1 MTKATPD
8 DDATVRLSSVPSQ
21 LAPKSGLRRSALGLA
36 LLAAGGGAL
45 LVGGGAAATWYY
57 LSRTPPEAG
66 VSRSLAPIPPQPVPP
81 PQEIASQTS
90 PTPPALASV
99 ATPEQPPLT
108 PANPASPIPLP
119 VDQQVTIAPPSLP
132 IPAIGDLAIQS
143 LTEAQI
149 RDNVPTSL
157 SIFRLAAN
165 PNIMVLDFASLHE
178 QGLMLN
184 RLGAFAEKVGL
195 PHDRLLSDA
204 ELEKAIR
211 KGGDTPDTFYYG
223 HDYSAATIAHFF
235 ALADRDHVR
244 LNAEEEKLRQL
255 MQREGW
261 LVKGKAAGLISI
273 PRVGSD
279 ARVTP
284 DARATILHHEL
295 SHGQF
300 FSDPAYVAYTHHFWV
315 DVLTPV
321 ERAGVRRYLTVE
333 QYDPALQ
340 ELTENEAQ
348 AYIVFTYNP
357 VFFTPAMVGM
367 TEARR
372 AELHAIFLRDVPATW
387 MRDALPPPGA
397 APAAMSGR

>member
-1 MTKATPD
+1 
-8 DDATVRLSSVPSQ
+8 VPSEQ
-21 LAPKSGLRRSALGLA
+21 QAP
-36 LLAAGGGAL
+36 
-45 LVGGGAAATWYY
+45 
-57 LSRTPPEAG
+57 
-66 VSRSLAPIPPQPVPP
+66 
-81 PQEIASQTS
+81 
-90 PTPPALASV
+90 
-99 ATPEQPPLT
+99 
-108 PANPASPIPLP
+108 
-119 VDQQVTIAPPSLP
+119 IAPPAGPIPTIGELP
-132 IPAIGDLAIQS
+132 IES
-143 LTEAQI
+143 VTEAQI

-165 PNIMVLDFASLHE
+165 PNIIVLDFASLHD

-184 RLGAFAEKVGL
+184 RLGAFAEKVGV

-261 LVKGKAAGLISI
+261 LVKGKAAGVISI
-273 PRVGSD
+273 PRVGAD

-300 FSDPAYVAYTHHFWV
+300 FSDPAYVAYTHHFWL
-315 DVLTPV
+315 DMLTPA
-321 ERAGVRRYLTVE
+321 ERTGVRRYLAQE
-333 QYDPALQ
+333 QYDPNLQ
-340 ELTENEAQ
+340 ELMENEAQ

-372 AELHAIFLRDVPATW
+372 AELHAMFLRDVPATW

-397 APAAMSGR
+397 SPAAMSGR

>member
-8 DDATVRLSSVPSQ
+8 DDATIRLSSASSQ
-21 LAPKSGLRRSALGLA
+21 LPQKSGVRRIVLGWA

-45 LVGGGAAATWYY
+45 LVGGGAAATWFY
-57 LSRTPPEAG
+57 LSRTGPEAG
-66 VSRSLAPIPPQPVPP
+66 VSRSLGSIPLPPLPPQGN
-81 PQEIASQTS
+81 ASQT
-90 PTPPALASV
+90 PPPPLAAASV
-99 ATPEQPPLT
+99 ATQEQP
-108 PANPASPIPLP
+108 
-119 VDQQVTIAPPSLP
+119 APPYAVPVSAIPVPIEQQAAVAPPPGP
-132 IPAIGDLAIQS
+132 IPAIGDIAIQS

-165 PNIMVLDFASLHE
+165 PNIIVLDFASLHD

-204 ELEKAIR
+204 ELDKAIR

-244 LNAEEEKLRQL
+244 LNSEEEKLHQL

-261 LVKGKAAGLISI
+261 LVKGKVAGLISI

-300 FSDPAYVAYTHHFWV
+300 FSDPAYVAYTHHFWL
-315 DVLTPV
+315 DMLSPA
-321 ERAGVRRYLTVE
+321 ERTGMRRYLAQE
-333 QYDPALQ
+333 QYDPNLQ
-340 ELTENEAQ
+340 ELMENEAQ

-357 VFFTPAMVGM
+357 LFFAPAMVGM

-372 AELHAIFLRDVPATW
+372 AELHAMFLRDVPATW
-387 MRDALPPPGA
+387 MRDSLPPPAA